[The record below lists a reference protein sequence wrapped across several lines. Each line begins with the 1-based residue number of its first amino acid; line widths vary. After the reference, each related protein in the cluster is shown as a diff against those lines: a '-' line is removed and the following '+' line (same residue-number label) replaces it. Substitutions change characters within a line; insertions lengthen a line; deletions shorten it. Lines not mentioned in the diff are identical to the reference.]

1 LLALRGL
8 YTTDVCSWWPQTK
21 AFTWNECLCAGVE
34 SAVEDGVVKSD
45 EREKYLTKR
54 IEILP

>member
-1 LLALRGL
+1 LLALARL
-8 YTTDVCSWWPQTK
+8 YTTDVVVGGLKLKPSLDEASALAWK
-21 AFTWNECLCAGVE
+21 A
-34 SAVEDGVVKSD
+34 AVEDGVVKSD